1 VVSRAAIPEAFLVFV
16 MIMAYIWKLRFT
28 HPLFWLLPMALVLAS
43 HLVRH
48 ERARELGFGT
58 RNFGNCLRA
67 IGPALAGLAVMI
79 WVAGLLLGT
88 IRPQGFVQAL
98 QSFVVYLPWGLF
110 QQYLI
115 NGYFLK
121 RFEMGLS
128 RRPARI
134 LTSALF
140 CVAHSPNWFLML
152 VTPVAAFAAIGV
164 YRRYGNLYFLGLAHA
179 TLGFAIFMVVPDSV
193 THHLKVGPGWFT
205 WR

>member
-1 VVSRAAIPEAFLVFV
+1 MISAAAVPEALLVFA

-28 HPLFWLLPMALVLAS
+28 HPLFWFLPVALVLLS

-48 ERARELGFGT
+48 ERAGELGFGT

-67 IGPALAGLAVMI
+67 IGPVLAGLDYMMI
-79 WVAGLLLGT
+79 GLRDCCSEPYDL
-88 IRPQGFVQAL
+88 GFVQAVE
-98 QSFVVYLPWGLF
+98 SFVVYLPWGLF

-140 CVAHSPNWFLML
+140 CVVHTPNWFLML
-152 VTPVAAFAAIGV
+152 VTPVAASAAIGV

-179 TLGFAIFMVVPDSV
+179 ALGFVIFMVVPDSV
-193 THHLKVGPGWFT
+193 SHHLRVGPRWFT